1 MCCPW
6 SCCYLHHLRL
16 LRVLSCDQSSM
27 RLGTMSS
34 PKRPKKKR
42 TQRKTGQEEQ
52 IDCVIIKQNYLF
64 WTRDI
69 TSICQDKTAEL
80 VEVLHSPLFP
90 LWGLKKKQ
98 KCRHVVNGGVSPQKL
113 LISGTRNT
121 RTTGI
126 FTAWKTELK
135 EKTQKY
141 IFHMPAKHQNLI
153 CCPKSLI

>member
-1 MCCPW
+1 
-6 SCCYLHHLRL
+6 
-16 LRVLSCDQSSM
+16 
-27 RLGTMSS
+27 MSS

-90 LWGLKKKQ
+90 LWGLKKK
-98 KCRHVVNGGVSPQKL
+98 S
-113 LISGTRNT
+113 RNVD
-121 RTTGI
+121 
-126 FTAWKTELK
+126 
-135 EKTQKY
+135 
-141 IFHMPAKHQNLI
+141 M
-153 CCPKSLI
+153 